1 MLVAPI
7 LSNPYDVHITSG
19 QPHDSLTSQSLPTQ
33 LGSFSTPWDRP
44 PELGG
49 VYTQVVTI
57 HAVGDYT
64 YKVSFQV
71 SDRILTIGAL
81 FCCVESIDSSGYH
94 QVLHYFMGDFN
105 SNLGAMK
112 FAQFALEH
120 FIEWENW
127 SVCGA
132 FEPFDWIKGDPI
144 SIMTGEEIV
153 TNCY

>member
-1 MLVAPI
+1 MCSSHRDIPMTVSPVNRYQ
-7 LSNPYDVHITSG
+7 LSWDH
-19 QPHDSLTSQSLPTQ
+19 
-33 LGSFSTPWDRP
+33 STPWDRP

-94 QVLHYFMGDFN
+94 QTLHYFMGDFN

-127 SVCGA
+127 SVCGS

>member
-1 MLVAPI
+1 MCSSHRDIPMKIAP
-7 LSNPYDVHITSG
+7 LDKY
-19 QPHDSLTSQSLPTQ
+19 Q
-33 LGSFSTPWDRP
+33 LIWSHSTPWERP

-71 SDRILTIGAL
+71 SDRIHTIGAL
-81 FCCVESIDSSGYH
+81 FCCVDSIDSSGYH
-94 QVLHYFMGDFN
+94 QTLHYFMGDFF

-112 FAQFALEH
+112 FAQFALQH

-127 SVCGA
+127 SVCGC
-132 FEPFDWIKGDPI
+132 FEPFDWIEGDPI